1 MTGSSGTPKS
11 KTVAT
16 WLALLGGS
24 LGLHR
29 FYLHGWRDLVGWSH
43 PLPTLVGLYGIQRAL
58 AFGQDDGL
66 SWALIPLLGITLAAS
81 MLAAIVY
88 GLTSNEKWNARF
100 NPFSPDAASGWLAIF
115 GVVLAL
121 FFGTTVLMATIAF
134 SGQRFFEYQIE
145 AARASRS

>member
-1 MTGSSGTPKS
+1 MTGSSSTAKS
-11 KTVAT
+11 KTLAT

-29 FYLHGWRDLVGWSH
+29 FYLHGWQDLVGWLH
-43 PLPTLVGLYGIQRAL
+43 PLPTVIGLYGVQRAVSL
-58 AFGQDDGL
+58 GQDDTL
-66 SWALIPLLGITLAAS
+66 SWALIPLLGIALTAG

-100 NPFSPDAASGWLAIF
+100 NPLVPEADSGWLAII

-145 AARASRS
+145 AARATRP

>member
-1 MTGSSGTPKS
+1 MTSSSDAPKS
-11 KTVAT
+11 KTLAT

-29 FYLHGWRDLVGWSH
+29 FYLHGRRDLFGWLH
-43 PLPTLVGLYGIQRAL
+43 PLPTLLGVYGIQRAI
-58 AFGQDDGL
+58 AFGQDDTL
-66 SWALIPLLGITLAAS
+66 SWALIPLLGIALASS

-88 GLTSNEKWNARF
+88 GLTSDEKWNLRF
-100 NPFSPDAASGWLAIF
+100 NPLGPDAASGWLAII

-145 AARASRS
+145 AGRANRT